1 MAILYEAKREYRPI
15 QSTDVKVNSCR
26 CPKAQAAKV
35 PLYSLAQNLSRV
47 PVQTT
52 TLEAKQD
59 TKRRDREE
67 ERRRGKGRGEK
78 QQVAEEA
85 STSRSSGN
93 EVVGPVIEERPTQWG
108 DDRRRGEGAKQTQS
122 NATNSHQQTRTTKRA
137 TEGDKRQTTQAGAD
151 PPDRKENQQKPQNT
165 KGKRKSTQGHRG
177 AAEEHKAQE
186 CRRCNN

>member
-1 MAILYEAKREYRPI
+1 MKLKREYRPI

-47 PVQTT
+47 QVQTT

-93 EVVGPVIEERPTQWG
+93 EVVGPVIEERPTQWVTTG
-108 DDRRRGEGAKQTQS
+108 GEGKAPSRHK
-122 NATNSHQQTRTTKRA
+122 AMQQTHTNKHAQPKERQKETNDKQHRREQTHQTERKPTKTTKH
-137 TEGDKRQTTQAGAD
+137 
-151 PPDRKENQQKPQNT
+151 